1 MSKSHSNI
9 GIFTNHQTSQYGHRE
24 TVLKSV
30 GMTLL
35 VVILLISL
43 FSLPPRTIATDDI
56 SGSVTK
62 SEYLYFQFVGE
73 ILKAAQLF

>member
-9 GIFTNHQTSQYGHRE
+9 EIFSRHQTSQCGHRE

-43 FSLPPRTIATDDI
+43 FSLPSRSIATTEI
-56 SGSVTK
+56 SGSGTK
-62 SEYLYFQFVGE
+62 SEYIYYQFLTSSIPHVV
-73 ILKAAQLF
+73 